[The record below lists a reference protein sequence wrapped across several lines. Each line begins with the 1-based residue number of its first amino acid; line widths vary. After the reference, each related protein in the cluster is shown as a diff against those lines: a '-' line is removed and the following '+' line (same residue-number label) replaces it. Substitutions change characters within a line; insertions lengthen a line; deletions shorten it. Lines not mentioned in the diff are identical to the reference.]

1 MAFSYYCGADRV
13 PAIDIWVNR
22 IELWGYNPVKDV
34 FKFYVIVNKMRLFVF
49 FSALFANM
57 AKRGIFIFGQS
68 GAFLRESENGV
79 MLNLGVM
86 TLVSDEISAFL
97 AHARDTRASLALLT
111 FCFHNLHR
119 NLCNKLTYNE

>member
-22 IELWGYNPVKDV
+22 VELWGYNPVKYV
-34 FKFYVIVNKMRLFVF
+34 SKFCVIVKNLRLFVF

-57 AKRGIFIFGQS
+57 AKSGIFIFAQS
-68 GAFLRESENGV
+68 GALLRESENWV
-79 MLNLGVM
+79 MLNLDVM
-86 TLVSDEISAFL
+86 TLVSDEVSPFL

-111 FCFHNLHR
+111 ICFHNLHR
-119 NLCNKLTYNE
+119 